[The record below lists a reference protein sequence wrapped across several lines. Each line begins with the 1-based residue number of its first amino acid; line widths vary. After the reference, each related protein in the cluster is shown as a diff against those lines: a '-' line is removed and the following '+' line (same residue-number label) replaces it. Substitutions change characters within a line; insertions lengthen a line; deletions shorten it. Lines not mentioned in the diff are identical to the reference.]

1 MRFKVIPH
9 FKKQYKIVHFYRR
22 KTMAGTNRMV
32 EKSRKAIKD
41 ALLELMYEKDFKSI
55 TVNELLKKADISR
68 GTFYAH
74 FKNLEDVR
82 QSLIDDLYLHADM
95 LFGDYRAG
103 DLAED
108 VFPIMLLA
116 AEYMMSSRDP
126 AKRVFKFINV
136 YDLGITLKQWL
147 TKFIMEDEDLVE
159 RMGGQETALTY
170 ARFISGGCMHA
181 YNMWMLDDCPIS
193 PESLARD
200 LADMLMTGLKGCVKT
215 KADEETEK

>member
-1 MRFKVIPH
+1 MS
-9 FKKQYKIVHFYRR
+9 
-22 KTMAGTNRMV
+22 GTNRMV

-41 ALLELMYEKDFKSI
+41 ALLELMYEKDFSTI

-82 QSLIDDLYLHADM
+82 QSLISDLYSHADF
-95 LFGDYRAG
+95 LFGDYKAG
-103 DLAED
+103 DLASD

-116 AEYMMSSRDP
+116 AEYMVASRDP

-147 TKFIMEDEDLVE
+147 TEFILKDEELVV
-159 RMGGQETALTY
+159 RMGGQDTALAY
-170 ARFISGGCMHA
+170 ARFISGGVMHA
-181 YNMWMLDDCPIS
+181 YNMWMQDDCPIS
-193 PESLARD
+193 AEALARSLAD
-200 LADMLMTGLKGCVKT
+200 ILMTGLNGCVKP
-215 KADEETEK
+215 EEDKE